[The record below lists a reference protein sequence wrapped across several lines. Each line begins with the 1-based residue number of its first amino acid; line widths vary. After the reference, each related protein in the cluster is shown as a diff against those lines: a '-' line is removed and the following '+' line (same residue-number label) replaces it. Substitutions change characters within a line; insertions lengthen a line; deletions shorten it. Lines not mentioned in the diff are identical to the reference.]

1 MIRFNKL
8 ATIFSF
14 RFWKQLYHLFT
25 SFLVGN
31 VWSQTKLG
39 QIGKGVDINPTVR
52 FGNYPEN
59 IFLGQNISIGYGT
72 HIYAGPNSK
81 VTIGDNTM
89 IGPYVFITT
98 EAFSESKDNPEGV
111 HSGHSGDVEIG
122 INVRIGAHSN
132 ILPGVRIGADSSTG
146 AASVVTKNVSSN
158 SVVVGNPAKRIKTI
172 K

>member
-14 RFWKQLYHLFT
+14 RFWKQSYHLFT

-98 EAFSESKDNPEGV
+98 EAFSESKDNPQGV
-111 HSGHSGDVEIG
+111 HSGHSGDIEICS
-122 INVRIGAHSN
+122 NVRIGAHSN
-132 ILPGVRIGADSSTG
+132 ILPGVKIGSDSSTG
-146 AASVVTKNVSSN
+146 AGSVITQDVSSKSVVA
-158 SVVVGNPAKRIKTI
+158 GNPAKVIKTI

>member
-1 MIRFNKL
+1 MF
-8 ATIFSF
+8 
-14 RFWKQLYHLFT
+14 
-25 SFLVGN
+25 
-31 VWSQTKLG
+31 
-39 QIGKGVDINPTVR
+39 
-52 FGNYPEN
+52 

-122 INVRIGAHSN
+122 PNVRIGAHSN
-132 ILPGVRIGADSSTG
+132 ILPGVRIGADSYWQYSE
-146 AASVVTKNVSSN
+146 SN
-158 SVVVGNPAKRIKTI
+158 YSNEERCEFDNRKKEYLKEKLAKKEL
-172 K
+172 KFFYNFF

>member
-1 MIRFNKL
+1 M
-8 ATIFSF
+8 
-14 RFWKQLYHLFT
+14 
-25 SFLVGN
+25 GN
-31 VWSQTKLG
+31 VWSQIKLG

-98 EAFSESKDNPEGV
+98 EAFQSQ
-111 HSGHSGDVEIG
+111 
-122 INVRIGAHSN
+122 
-132 ILPGVRIGADSSTG
+132 
-146 AASVVTKNVSSN
+146 
-158 SVVVGNPAKRIKTI
+158 KTI
-172 K
+172 LREYIQVIVEMLKLVQMSGLARIRIYCPELKLVLIHLQALEVLLQKMFQVIR